1 MQWTADANAGFTAGT
16 PWIEVVD
23 NFGRINAAS
32 QIEEENSIFSFYKEL
47 ISLRKSHKIISDGT
61 ISFDRNMPEGIISYI
76 REYEGKTL
84 KVWGNMTE
92 NEIQA
97 ECKDGVNRGDILIA
111 NYEDAPYTKDDTIVL
126 RPYELVAVLDK

>member
-97 ECKDGVNRGDILIA
+97 ECKDGVDRGDILIA
-111 NYEDAPYTKDDTIVL
+111 NYDDATLY
-126 RPYELVAVLDK
+126 